1 MFSRQIETHMRTIR
15 IKIFPASALLSV
27 TLLLN
32 ACASWLPEA
41 HHIEIQQ
48 GNIIEQAERD
58 GLKTGMT
65 KNEVQDLLGKAIL
78 RDPYHPNRWDYIYT
92 IKSDSTENRVS
103 RLTVHFENDQLIT
116 IDDTDFNP
124 EK

>member
-1 MFSRQIETHMRTIR
+1 MVSYQIETHMRTIR
-15 IKIFPASALLSV
+15 IKILQLLIPVFTALM
-27 TLLLN
+27 LN
-32 ACASWLPEA
+32 ACTNWLPEA

-48 GNIIEQAERD
+48 GNVIKQAERD
-58 GLKTGMT
+58 ALKMGMT
-65 KNEVQDLLGKAIL
+65 KKEVNDLLGKAIL

-92 IKSDSTENRVS
+92 IRSESQQDRFS
-103 RLTVHFENDQLIT
+103 RLTVHFENDRLVT

>member
-1 MFSRQIETHMRTIR
+1 MFNRQIETHMRTIR
-15 IKIFPASALLSV
+15 IKIFHAL
-27 TLLLN
+27 TLLLFTLMLN

-48 GNIIEQAERD
+48 GNVIKQAERD
-58 GLKTGMT
+58 ALKIGMS
-65 KNEVQDLLGKAIL
+65 KDEVQALLGIAVL

-92 IKSDSTENRVS
+92 IKSDAVENRVS
-103 RLTVHFENDQLIT
+103 RLTVHFENNQLAT
-116 IDDTDFNP
+116 IDDTAFNP